1 MSKYNVKVDGQIY
14 QVEVNDAETN
24 TTNNEESS
32 ASICFEAIKAEYDY
46 CVTRAEKLENKVYIL
61 QAACAFIFVLLT
73 TQIEKAGNVNLPQ
86 TKPELCGIIFY
97 AILLVI
103 AIVSN
108 VVMQTLYE
116 AQNIFNSLRMKRNVK
131 IRNKY
136 DQATQY
142 EYRDEVTKIPRT
154 KGSKN
159 RAETVAQI
167 EELKKLLA
175 SGMSADEILE
185 KPWLNMEIRL
195 YDGYE

>member
-1 MSKYNVKVDGQIY
+1 MKVDGQIY
-14 QVEVNDAETN
+14 QVEVNDAEIN

-61 QAACAFIFVLLT
+61 LAA
-73 TQIEKAGNVNLPQ
+73 Q

-108 VVMQTLYE
+108 IVIQMLYE

-136 DQATQY
+136 DQAT
-142 EYRDEVTKIPRT
+142 
-154 KGSKN
+154 
-159 RAETVAQI
+159 
-167 EELKKLLA
+167 
-175 SGMSADEILE
+175 
-185 KPWLNMEIRL
+185 
-195 YDGYE
+195 

>member
-61 QAACAFIFVLLT
+61 LAACAFIFVLLT

-108 VVMQTLYE
+108 IVIQTLYE
-116 AQNIFNSLRMKRNVK
+116 AQNIFNSFRMKRNVK

-136 DQATQY
+136 DQAT
-142 EYRDEVTKIPRT
+142 
-154 KGSKN
+154 
-159 RAETVAQI
+159 
-167 EELKKLLA
+167 
-175 SGMSADEILE
+175 
-185 KPWLNMEIRL
+185 
-195 YDGYE
+195 

>member
-1 MSKYNVKVDGQIY
+1 MKVDGQIY
-14 QVEVNDAETN
+14 QVEVNDAEIN

-61 QAACAFIFVLLT
+61 LAACAFIFVLLT

-103 AIVSN
+103 AIISN
-108 VVMQTLYE
+108 IVIQTLYE
-116 AQNIFNSLRMKRNVK
+116 AQNIFNSFRMKTNVK

-136 DQATQY
+136 DQAT
-142 EYRDEVTKIPRT
+142 
-154 KGSKN
+154 
-159 RAETVAQI
+159 
-167 EELKKLLA
+167 
-175 SGMSADEILE
+175 
-185 KPWLNMEIRL
+185 
-195 YDGYE
+195 

>member
-61 QAACAFIFVLLT
+61 LAACAFIFVLLT

-86 TKPELCGIIFY
+86 TKPELYGIIVY

-136 DQATQY
+136 DQAT
-142 EYRDEVTKIPRT
+142 
-154 KGSKN
+154 
-159 RAETVAQI
+159 
-167 EELKKLLA
+167 
-175 SGMSADEILE
+175 
-185 KPWLNMEIRL
+185 
-195 YDGYE
+195 

>member
-14 QVEVNDAETN
+14 QVEVNDAEIN

-32 ASICFEAIKAEYDY
+32 
-46 CVTRAEKLENKVYIL
+46 
-61 QAACAFIFVLLT
+61 AFIFVLLT

-108 VVMQTLYE
+108 IVIQMLYE

-136 DQATQY
+136 DQAT
-142 EYRDEVTKIPRT
+142 
-154 KGSKN
+154 
-159 RAETVAQI
+159 
-167 EELKKLLA
+167 
-175 SGMSADEILE
+175 
-185 KPWLNMEIRL
+185 
-195 YDGYE
+195 

>member
-61 QAACAFIFVLLT
+61 LAACAFIFVLLT

-136 DQATQY
+136 DQAT
-142 EYRDEVTKIPRT
+142 
-154 KGSKN
+154 
-159 RAETVAQI
+159 
-167 EELKKLLA
+167 
-175 SGMSADEILE
+175 
-185 KPWLNMEIRL
+185 
-195 YDGYE
+195 

>member
-14 QVEVNDAETN
+14 QVEVNDAEIN

-32 ASICFEAIKAEYDY
+32 ASICFKAIKAEYDY

-61 QAACAFIFVLLT
+61 LAACAFIFVLLT

-116 AQNIFNSLRMKRNVK
+116 AQNIFNSLRMKRTVK

-136 DQATQY
+136 DQA
-142 EYRDEVTKIPRT
+142 
-154 KGSKN
+154 
-159 RAETVAQI
+159 
-167 EELKKLLA
+167 L
-175 SGMSADEILE
+175 
-185 KPWLNMEIRL
+185 
-195 YDGYE
+195 

>member
-14 QVEVNDAETN
+14 QVEVNDAEIN

-61 QAACAFIFVLLT
+61 LAACAFIFVLLT

-103 AIVSN
+103 AIVSDI
-108 VVMQTLYE
+108 VIQMLYE

-136 DQATQY
+136 DQAT
-142 EYRDEVTKIPRT
+142 
-154 KGSKN
+154 
-159 RAETVAQI
+159 
-167 EELKKLLA
+167 
-175 SGMSADEILE
+175 
-185 KPWLNMEIRL
+185 
-195 YDGYE
+195 

>member
-1 MSKYNVKVDGQIY
+1 MGKYNVKVDGQIY
-14 QVEVNDAETN
+14 QVEVNDAEIN

-61 QAACAFIFVLLT
+61 LAACAFIFVLLT

-116 AQNIFNSLRMKRNVK
+116 AQNIFSSLRMKRTVK

-136 DQATQY
+136 DQA
-142 EYRDEVTKIPRT
+142 
-154 KGSKN
+154 
-159 RAETVAQI
+159 
-167 EELKKLLA
+167 L
-175 SGMSADEILE
+175 
-185 KPWLNMEIRL
+185 
-195 YDGYE
+195 

>member
-14 QVEVNDAETN
+14 QVEVNDAEIN

-61 QAACAFIFVLLT
+61 LAACAFIFVLLT

-103 AIVSN
+103 AIISN
-108 VVMQTLYE
+108 IVIQTLYE
-116 AQNIFNSLRMKRNVK
+116 AQNIFNSFRMKRNVK

-136 DQATQY
+136 DQAT
-142 EYRDEVTKIPRT
+142 
-154 KGSKN
+154 
-159 RAETVAQI
+159 
-167 EELKKLLA
+167 
-175 SGMSADEILE
+175 
-185 KPWLNMEIRL
+185 
-195 YDGYE
+195 

>member
-24 TTNNEESS
+24 TTNNEDSS

-61 QAACAFIFVLLT
+61 LAACAFIFVLLT

-136 DQATQY
+136 DQAT
-142 EYRDEVTKIPRT
+142 
-154 KGSKN
+154 
-159 RAETVAQI
+159 
-167 EELKKLLA
+167 
-175 SGMSADEILE
+175 
-185 KPWLNMEIRL
+185 
-195 YDGYE
+195 